1 MRGRSVFFTFFFLFN
16 VNKCNLFINIAL
28 LVKFFA
34 ICILVKISQSDWL
47 LLAIDSKHGEKSCRI
62 CLVKFRKH
70 KRKGRRKK
78 KQNESRFLQT
88 LSIMF
93 MVPSHNCYHNT
104 ENNIFHCELI
114 RTKTHVLCKYFSN
127 VFFFFNFHKQET

>member
-1 MRGRSVFFTFFFLFN
+1 MPGRNAFYPSHTIKTMIKLVIKCNLRSYRSKRLWEGGLYFLPFFFLFN

-34 ICILVKISQSDWL
+34 IYILVKISQSDWL

-70 KRKGRRKK
+70 KRKGRRKEK
-78 KQNESRFLQT
+78 AKWI
-88 LSIMF
+88 SILTDF
-93 MVPSHNCYHNT
+93 KYYVYGPVPWLLLEYR
-104 ENNIFHCELI
+104 E
-114 RTKTHVLCKYFSN
+114 
-127 VFFFFNFHKQET
+127 